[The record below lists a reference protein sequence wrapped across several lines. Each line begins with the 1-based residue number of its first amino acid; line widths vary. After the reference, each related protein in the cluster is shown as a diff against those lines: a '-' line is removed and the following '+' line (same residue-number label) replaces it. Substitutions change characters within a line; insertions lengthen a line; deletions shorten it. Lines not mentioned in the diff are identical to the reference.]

1 MAAVRDG
8 AQTGPQRGERPGLS
22 PVEEEILRA
31 VRRRLDDRR
40 RRGHGTYG
48 TTRGTDRATG
58 GSIFW
63 RLSMKIA
70 RLVLWFTLSPLLGGG
85 SGLLAPEL
93 HAQEGTPPEQGDA
106 APPDES
112 KEEIE
117 KRLHELEQR
126 LAILERQK
134 EVEQE
139 VGAQKAKDAGTV
151 GAGKDGFFLKS
162 ADGTYVLRLR
172 ALVQSDGR
180 FWSDHEA
187 KPATDTFLLRRG
199 RPILEGTLARL
210 FDFRVATD
218 FGLGTTVLQDAYIDW
233 RFAPYLK
240 LRGGKFKT
248 PFGLERLQSAGDL
261 ELAERALPTNLVPNR
276 DIGLQLFGDIAD
288 GVVSYA
294 AGAFNGVSDG
304 GSADADINDKKE
316 TAARVFFQ
324 PFKRTS
330 VLSLQSLGSGL
341 AASYGDN
348 KGTPASPGLS
358 SYKTPGQQTFFS
370 FRSDTPPTAAGT
382 TVADGRRYRL
392 SPQAYWYVWRVG
404 ALAEYVASY
413 QKVARGTSAGDLKVE
428 SWQLTTSFALSDDRP
443 SYKGLSP
450 KRPFARLRADPLQGR
465 RRARR
470 PRGREGDPRSVPDRV
485 LSAGQSP

>member
-151 GAGKDGFFLKS
+151 GAAKDGFF
-162 ADGTYVLRLR
+162 
-172 ALVQSDGR
+172 
-180 FWSDHEA
+180 
-187 KPATDTFLLRRG
+187 
-199 RPILEGTLARL
+199 
-210 FDFRVATD
+210 
-218 FGLGTTVLQDAYIDW
+218 LGTTVLQDAYIDW

-470 PRGREGDPRSVPDRV
+470 PRGREGDPQSVPDRV